1 MTKLRLLATDT
12 SDLEVMAGASQDA
25 IFQIGQSRY
34 DRDGLS
40 FTLRLSRYMHE
51 AASPLRIES
60 GLRFDGVLAV
70 RSQGV
75 DLSKEEAFVVLLGLE
90 FKATDSPAGQINL
103 TLAGGGVI
111 QIDVEAIDVTLADI
125 GDPRKTKRI
134 PKHDD

>member
-12 SDLEVMAGASQDA
+12 SDLEVIAGAAQDA

-40 FTLRLSRYMHE
+40 FTLRLSRFMHE
-51 AASPLRIES
+51 ADKPLRIES

-70 RSQGV
+70 RSQGA
-75 DLSKEEAFVVLLGLE
+75 DLTKAEAFAVILGLE
-90 FKATDSPAGQINL
+90 FQATDSPAGHINL
-103 TLAGGGVI
+103 TLAGGGLI
-111 QIDVEAIDVTLADI
+111 QIEVEAIDVTLADM

>member
-12 SDLEVMAGASQDA
+12 SDLEVIAGAAQDA

-51 AASPLRIES
+51 AATPLRVES

-75 DLSKEEAFVVLLGLE
+75 DLTKGEAFAVILGLE
-90 FKATDSPAGQINL
+90 FQATDSPAGQINL
-103 TLAGGGVI
+103 TLAGGGLV
-111 QIDVEAIDVTLADI
+111 QIEVEAIDITLADI
-125 GDPRKTKRI
+125 GDPRKTKRV